1 MLKVGLTGGIACGKS
16 YTLRALKRLGAETI
30 DSDLLARRVV
40 AQGLPAYEQIV
51 QEFGRGV
58 LKTNGDLDRKRL
70 GEIIFTDSESRRRLN
85 EIVHPHILA
94 EEEKRIAHLEREDHS
109 PKAPMVVVDAALMI
123 EAGSYRKYDFLI
135 VVYCHPGIQLRRLM
149 ARDQISE
156 EGALLKV
163 ATQLPVIEKIQYAD
177 FVVETSGKM
186 SDTDEQVRQV
196 FKELIVRYEEMIS

>member
-30 DSDLLARRVV
+30 DSDLLARHVV
-40 AQGLPAYEQIV
+40 EPGLPAYEQIV
-51 QEFGRGV
+51 QEFGREV
-58 LKTNGDLDRKRL
+58 LKASGELNRKRL
-70 GEIIFTDSESRRRLN
+70 GEIIFTNSESRRRLN
-85 EIVHPHILA
+85 EIVHPYILA
-94 EEEKRIAHLEREDHS
+94 EEEKRLAALEREEHS

-123 EAGSYRKYDFLI
+123 ETGSYRKYDFLI

-156 EGALLKV
+156 EGALLKI

-177 FVVETSGKM
+177 FIVETSGKM
-186 SDTDEQVRQV
+186 SDTDEQVCQV
-196 FKELIVRYEEMIS
+196 FKELMIRYEEMVS

>member
-16 YTLRALKRLGAETI
+16 YTLRALKKLGAETI

-94 EEEKRIAHLEREDHS
+94 EEEKRIAYLEREDHS

-196 FKELIVRYEEMIS
+196 FKELMVRYEEMIS